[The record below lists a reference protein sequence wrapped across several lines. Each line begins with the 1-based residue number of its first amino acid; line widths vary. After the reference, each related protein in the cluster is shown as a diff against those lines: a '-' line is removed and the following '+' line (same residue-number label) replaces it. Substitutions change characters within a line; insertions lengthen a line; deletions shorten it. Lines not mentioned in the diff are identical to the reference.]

1 MATDECGNLE
11 IQREINQLL
20 EARNVMLA
28 KQSDL
33 LRDQSQISSK
43 ISELLENTKSPFEGN
58 DISSILDGASKS
70 AEDATDGVGDFNNAI
85 KKADKDLPKLKK
97 SGEGSFGGIGKVAS
111 KLLDVSG
118 GIVGVVSSISTAV
131 LGIGSALISIPMG
144 ILENLQKEAADLAN
158 RSLAIR
164 DAMEEVREQ
173 FGSLASNEGKA
184 VMDSYSDLRKESGSL
199 AGSGRSL
206 SSIYGYGP
214 EGLAAAMKD
223 MAETANAMG
232 PVFSALG
239 DQMAENAA
247 SITIMRKGL
256 GLANEDMKAL
266 GMQAL
271 ARGENIN
278 DSLKEIG
285 SLSVQMGQKF
295 GISSKLIGKDMG
307 YMTANIGKFGS
318 MTKAQM
324 ATAAVYTR
332 KLGIEVKDLEGLIG
346 AFDDFETA
354 ATNASKLAQ
363 SFGMNIDAMEMM
375 KEKDPTKRLD
385 NLRSAFAATGK
396 SIKDMTRQEKELLA
410 QTAGLDSNMVEAALS
425 AENMGMSYDEIS
437 AAAEG
442 AADKQLSQE
451 EIMQNM
457 ADNIKKAFAPIEYVA
472 GLFANFMKGFVNG
485 IMRSKPMMAL
495 LNSMAEVIK
504 DVYQLGL
511 DVGKMF
517 ISVFPGVSK
526 IFSGLT
532 GRFGELKNTLKFV
545 RVAIFSF
552 FSDLNKDPVEATRKF
567 MGKIQELFFGYF
579 DPSSPASSKIIDGFK
594 KFGITIFKIFL
605 GFGKWMFDAF
615 KQSFKSF
622 VDNLKGL
629 NKNSEVIKGIKET
642 STNFIKTFSEYLSS
656 ATTDLFN
663 FLDDMLPDIDAA
675 INNLG
680 KMIIDAIKNYF
691 SSTSSTKKME
701 DSLKIG
707 LMAAFFGV
715 GGSAFGWIVAGLS
728 VGLSAS
734 KIDKE
739 LGSAIEKKFKGQ
751 EINKAGAVAGGKMA
765 ASIID
770 ALTFGLLSN
779 NALISIAGFS
789 SNLFDKMINMIEK
802 IYGPM
807 VADAYR
813 DYLKGIFDIFAGIGD
828 VLKAMFSGDGD
839 AVAAGL
845 SKMASGILSILKGL
859 IKHVMGLFHD
869 FFPMV
874 LDFIGKFG
882 KVIMRAIGTLIRG
895 LVIAIWDG
903 LKTLGEGIV
912 KFFTDEKFRT
922 ELMKAIGTALT
933 DGLKYLFETIY
944 NFVRSSWGV
953 TVDLFV
959 GLFDGLFKTDILGGK
974 SGKEWVQSIIDKAL
988 QMGSDIVS
996 GLANKLSEIK
1006 EILKNIA
1013 IEALGKLAKVFGIAS
1028 PSKEM
1033 EKVGGHLT
1041 DGLGKGLK
1049 DLPNVMNDSA
1059 VEALNKFSDTMSK
1072 LNMEGLNK
1080 AQSAI
1085 TAIKDLLHDLSDI
1098 IGSLNNLVVDKLASN
1113 LLKISTASTAFSNV
1127 AWGDI
1132 FAKLGESTSKID
1144 SKVLEDISSKT
1155 GVIAEVFKNI
1165 SGVSS
1170 AIATTLDN
1178 IGNLSK
1184 MDQVINAFKNGLPV
1198 INDTALAALNTSQ
1211 DGLEQ
1216 YGLTVAAI
1224 VEDIK
1229 AINESLSNL
1238 GEIDIDAT
1246 IGKVGKA
1253 LGIEKKLIKIENKP
1267 ITLNVQLNL
1276 TMKAEDIAKEIFDVS
1291 AKMVNANPNDPA
1303 VKNMAAAF
1311 GTVAK

>member
-1 MATDECGNLE
+1 MATEETGNLD
-11 IQREINQLL
+11 IQRQINELL
-20 EARNVMLA
+20 EARATLIS
-28 KQSDL
+28 KQNDA
-33 LRDQSQISSK
+33 LRGQLQISEK
-43 ISELLENTKSPFEGN
+43 IAELLEKGTKTPEGPGDMAAALN
-58 DISSILDGASKS
+58 AAASAAAEAASGVEGVTNAVNEAAKKMPEVGAK
-70 AEDATDGVGDFNNAI
+70 G
-85 KKADKDLPKLKK
+85 KKASTQLKDGFQKVKDVL
-97 SGEGSFGGIGKVAS
+97 GGS
-111 KLLDVSG
+111 
-118 GIVGVVSSISTAV
+118 VGVVGSLIRSFV
-131 LGIGSALISIPMG
+131 GIGGALLSIPTG
-144 ILENLQKEAADLAN
+144 ILSSLQKEAADLAN

-164 DAMEEVREQ
+164 DAMEEVRDQ

-184 VMDSYSDLRKESGSL
+184 VMDSYKDLRKESGNL

-232 PVFSALG
+232 AVFSALG
-239 DQMAENAA
+239 DQMMQNAA

-271 ARGENIN
+271 ARGEDVNS
-278 DSLKEIG
+278 SLKEIG
-285 SLSVQMGQKF
+285 NLSVQMGKKF
-295 GISSKLIGKDMG
+295 GISTKLMGKDMG
-307 YMTANIGKFGS
+307 YMTANMGKFGS

-324 ATAAVYTR
+324 ATSAVFVR
-332 KLGIEVKDLEGLIG
+332 KLGLEIKDLEGLMG
-346 AFDDFETA
+346 SFDDFETA

-363 SFGMNIDAMEMM
+363 SFGMNVDAMQMM
-375 KEKDPTKRLD
+375 KEQDPAKRLD
-385 NLRSAFAATGK
+385 MLRQSFAATGK
-396 SIKDMTRQEKELLA
+396 SIKDMTRQEKDLLA
-410 QTAGLDSNMVEAALS
+410 QTAGLDANMVEAALS

-457 ADNIKKAFAPIEYVA
+457 ADNIKKAFAPIEYLA
-472 GLFANFMKGFVNG
+472 GLFENFISGFVNG
-485 IMRSKPMMAL
+485 IMRSKPMMQL
-495 LNSMAEVIK
+495 LHAIADVIK
-504 DVYQLGL
+504 DVYKLGL

-532 GRFGELKNTLKFV
+532 GKFENLRNTLKFV
-545 RVAIFSF
+545 RAAIFSF
-552 FSDLNKDPVEATRKF
+552 FSDLNKDPVEATRSF
-567 MGKIQELFFGYF
+567 MGKIQKLFFGYF
-579 DPSSPASSKIIDGFK
+579 DPSSPTSSKLTDGFK
-594 KFGITIFKIFL
+594 KFGVTIFKIFL
-605 GFGKWMFDAF
+605 GFGKWMMDAF
-615 KQSFKSF
+615 KSSFKSF
-622 VDNLKGL
+622 VDSMKGL
-629 NKNSEVIKGIKET
+629 NEDSEVVKGIKET
-642 STNFIKTFSEYLSS
+642 ATNFIKTFSEYLST
-656 ATTDLFN
+656 AVKDLFD
-663 FLDDMLPDIDAA
+663 FLDSAMPDIEAA
-675 INNLG
+675 IDNLG
-680 KMIIDAIKNYF
+680 KMITNAIKNYF

-701 DSLKIG
+701 DGLKVG
-707 LMAAFFGV
+707 LMAAFLGI

-751 EINKAGAVAGGKMA
+751 EINKAGAVSGGKLA

-770 ALTFGLLSN
+770 AMTFGLLSN
-779 NALISIAGFS
+779 DALVSIAGFF
-789 SNLFDKMINMIEK
+789 SNLFDKIINMIEK

-813 DYLKGIFDIFAGIGD
+813 DYLKGIFDVFAGIGD
-828 VLKAMFSGDGD
+828 VLKAMFAGDGD
-839 AVAAGL
+839 MVAAGL
-845 SKMASGILSILKGL
+845 SKIASGILNILKGL
-859 IKHVMGLFHD
+859 FKHFMGLFHD
-869 FFPMV
+869 FFPMI

-882 KVIMRAIGTLIRG
+882 KILMRAIGTLIRG

-903 LKTLGEGIV
+903 LKTLGTGII
-912 KFFTDEKFRT
+912 KFFTDEKFRD
-922 ELMKAIGTALT
+922 ELMDAIGTALT

-944 NFVRSSWGV
+944 NFVRSASGV
-953 TVDLFV
+953 VVDLFV

-974 SGKEWVQSIIDKAL
+974 SGKEWLQSIVDKAL

-1006 EILKNIA
+1006 EILKNAA

-1049 DLPNVMNDSA
+1049 DLPGVMNDSA
-1059 VEALNKFSDTMSK
+1059 VEALNKFSETMSK
-1072 LNMEGLNK
+1072 LNMEGLSK
-1080 AQSAI
+1080 AQNAI
-1085 TAIKDLLHDLSDI
+1085 SSIKDLLHDLSEI
-1098 IGSLNNLVVDKLASN
+1098 IGSLNSLVVDKLASN

-1132 FAKLGESTSKID
+1132 FAKLGNSTSKID
-1144 SKVLEDISSKT
+1144 SKVLEDISTKT
-1155 GVIAEVFKNI
+1155 ATIAEVFKNI
-1165 SGVSS
+1165 SDVSKSIS
-1170 AIATTLDN
+1170 AAINN

-1184 MDQVINAFKNGLPV
+1184 MGLVVSAFTKGMPT
-1198 INDTALAALNTSQ
+1198 ISADAQAALNTSH
-1211 DGLEQ
+1211 DGLQQ
-1216 YGLTVAAI
+1216 YGLMVAAI
-1224 VEDIK
+1224 VQDIK
-1229 AINESLSNL
+1229 AINESLNDL
-1238 GEIDIDAT
+1238 GEININAT

-1253 LGIEKKLIKIENKP
+1253 LGIEKELIKIENKP
-1267 ITLNVQLNL
+1267 IKLNVQLNL
-1276 TMKAEDIAKEIFDVS
+1276 TLKAEDIAKEIFDVS

-1303 VKNMAAAF
+1303 MKNIAAAF
-1311 GTVAK
+1311 GT